1 MTAEKQISAAE
12 FDKIF
17 DEGKEDIMCY
27 LDLDSAVRINAPD
40 AANASATNTST
51 SASTSISA
59 CAEENTQVKRVNVD
73 FPVWMVD
80 ALDKQA
86 NRLAINRQAVI
97 KTWIAEKLQS
107 V

>member
-27 LDLDSAVRINAPD
+27 LDLDSAERINPPD
-40 AANASATNTST
+40 AANASAT
-51 SASTSISA
+51 SISA
-59 CAEENTQVKRVNVD
+59 CAKENTQVKRVNVD

>member
-1 MTAEKQISAAE
+1 MKMASAEELDKMFDAGEDMTEYIDFS
-12 FDKIF
+12 
-17 DEGKEDIMCY
+17 
-27 LDLDSAVRINAPD
+27 SAVRINAPD
-40 AANASATNTST
+40 AANANA
-51 SASTSISA
+51 TSISA